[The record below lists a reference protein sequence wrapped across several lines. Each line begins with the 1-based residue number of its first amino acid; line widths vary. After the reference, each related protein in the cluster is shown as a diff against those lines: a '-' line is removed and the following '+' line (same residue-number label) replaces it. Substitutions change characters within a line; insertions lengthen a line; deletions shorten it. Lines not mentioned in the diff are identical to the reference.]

1 MRSLIVLLI
10 PALAW
15 ADPHPMSSGANPAPT
30 VEAQVAMTAET
41 LTIDIENKAAAVS
54 AAVTLLNKGAATKLV
69 VGFPCAVGEEAG
81 QVDVPCKVP
90 LKITANKKAIAAKL
104 VRSKKSS
111 HWEWPMKFAAD
122 EQVDVVVKYRAP
134 LVNDRY
140 SVPASGMGIFTY
152 RLTTGA
158 RWAGPIGK
166 LDITVNHM
174 HEALLFIS
182 PAGYKREAGRI
193 TWSLTDHEP
202 TEEVVLI
209 PHPSGGHRLAGS
221 VGAKTAAEMKAKLDA
236 GDFAKA
242 DIDHALGDM
251 QRERD
256 WSENWLPMISRLGGV
271 PEPSKDRVQAVIAE
285 SVKLLEELK
294 KRAKR

>member
-1 MRSLIVLLI
+1 MRWLTILLL
-10 PALAW
+10 PALAS

-30 VEAQVAMTAET
+30 VETQIAMTAET
-41 LTIDIENKAAAVS
+41 LTIDIENKAAAVA
-54 AAVTLLNKGAATKLV
+54 AAVTLVNKGPATKLV
-69 VGFPCAVGEEAG
+69 VGFPCAAGKDAG

-90 LKITANKKAIAAKL
+90 LKITANKKPIAAKL
-104 VRSKKSS
+104 VRAKKAAR
-111 HWEWPMKFAAD
+111 WEWPMKFAAD

-182 PAGYKREAGRI
+182 PAGYSRQPGRI
-193 TWSLTDHEP
+193 TWSLTDYEP
-202 TEEVVLI
+202 TEEVAVI
-209 PHPSGGHRLAGS
+209 PHPSGGHALAGS

-236 GDFAKA
+236 NDFAKA
-242 DIDHALGDM
+242 DIDRILADL
-251 QRERD
+251 QRD
-256 WSENWLPMISRLGGV
+256 QDLVDNWLPMIAKLGGIA
-271 PEPSKDRVQAVIAE
+271 EPAKDRARAVIAE
-285 SVKLLEELK
+285 SVKILEELK